1 MIATLLAAALAFA
14 PAVVGATPTETAT
27 PTEAATSTAATR
39 GHLPLTLDEVLR
51 SVAATHPQLEAAAQR
66 VRAAE
71 GAELTARGGFDPQ
84 LRARAFTSPLG
95 GYPNSR
101 VDVEF
106 RQPTPL
112 WGLQLYGGWRLGR
125 GVFAPYDYRAKTAS
139 GGELRAGVLLPLWQG
154 GPIDR
159 RRADI
164 RVAATGRGVA
174 EAEQEARVVEI
185 ERAAARAYWS
195 WVLAGLRCDVS
206 AHLQGLAAR
215 RDEALQRQIAAG
227 SLPAVEGLDNRRA
240 LLERE
245 ARLVAAERAL
255 QQAALELS
263 RHFRDARGRS
273 LAPDRGRL
281 PAALPEPSA
290 PPDAVDALVEE
301 AWRIRPD
308 LRAMTL
314 RREIAAVERKAA
326 RNRVAPRVDLEALVA
341 KDLGFVSPTDQ
352 ALLPTEFAAGV
363 TVEVPIPA
371 RQLRGETR
379 RADAEVARVDAELRY
394 LRDVIAAEVRD
405 AHAGLVAAH
414 RRVGL
419 ARAQVEA
426 ARALADAERNRFQR
440 GDSTLLFVNIREQ
453 AEADAELLEIEALAD
468 YHRAAVDLHA
478 ALGRRLTG

>member
-1 MIATLLAAALAFA
+1 MIAAIFAASLALSA
-14 PAVVGATPTETAT
+14 PTA
-27 PTEAATSTAATR
+27 TEAAPSRPADAR
-39 GHLPLTLDEVLR
+39 AERPLTLDEVLR
-51 SVAATHPQLEAAAQR
+51 SVAAAHPQLEAAAQR

-71 GAELTARGGFDPQ
+71 GAELAARGGFDPQ
-84 LRARAFTSPLG
+84 LRARALASPLG
-95 GYPNSR
+95 GYPNTR
-101 VDVEF
+101 VDVEI

-112 WGLQLYGGWRLGR
+112 WGLQLFGGWRLGR
-125 GVFAPYDYRAKTAS
+125 GNFAPYDYRAKTAS

-164 RVAATGRGVA
+164 RVAATGRGLA
-174 EAEQEARVVEI
+174 EAEREARVVEV
-185 ERAAARAYWS
+185 ERAAARAYWT
-195 WVLAGLRCDVS
+195 WVLSGLRREVS
-206 AHLQGLAAR
+206 DHLLGLAAR

-227 SLPAVEGLDNRRA
+227 SVPAVEGLDNRRA

-245 ARLVAAERAL
+245 ARLVAADRAL
-255 QQAALELS
+255 QQAALDLA
-263 RHFRDARGRS
+263 RHLRDDKGRS
-273 LAPDRGRL
+273 LAPEPGRL
-281 PAALPEPSA
+281 PATLPEPSP
-290 PPDAVDALVEE
+290 PPDALDALVEE
-301 AWRIRPD
+301 AWQIRPD

-326 RNRVAPRVDLEALVA
+326 RNRAAPKIDLEALVA
-341 KDLGFVSPTDQ
+341 KDLGVVSPTDQ
-352 ALLPTEFAAGV
+352 ALLPAEFATGL

-379 RADAEVARVDAELRY
+379 RADAEVARLDAELRY
-394 LRDVIAAEVRD
+394 LRDVIAVEVRD
-405 AHAGLVAAH
+405 AHAGIVAAY
-414 RRVGL
+414 RRVAL

-453 AEADAELLEIEALAD
+453 AEADAELLAIEALAE

-478 ALGRRLTG
+478 ALGRRLSSG